1 MRSFVVAIPLTLAA
15 LAGACGK
22 NAQEESSTSGPLA
35 EAQAFYTKRCVAC
48 HGVAGA
54 ANGPVA
60 DSLTPRPHDYTDPA
74 WQASITDD
82 EIKTI
87 ILRGGARVG
96 KSNAMP
102 GNLLHLRDHPEVL
115 DGLVKIIRDF
125 GKARKD
131 GSAPARPPTPR
142 P

>member
-1 MRSFVVAIPLTLAA
+1 MRSLVIVIPLTLAV

-22 NAQEESSTSGPLA
+22 NAQEESSASGPLS
-35 EAQAFYTKRCVAC
+35 EAQALYTKRCVAC
-48 HGVAGA
+48 HGVFGA

-60 DSLTPRPHDYTDPA
+60 DSLTPRPHDYTDQA

-102 GNLLHLRDHPEVL
+102 GNLLLLRDRPEVL
-115 DGLVKIIRDF
+115 NALVKIIRDF
-125 GKARKD
+125 GKRRKD
-131 GSAPARPPTPR
+131 GSASAGPLTPR